1 MTEETKESIFK
12 GVDLHPKVNN
22 FVHHTS
28 EISLD
33 QLIVRRG
40 QPFKVTINLSQPFN
54 QNLYPLAICAA
65 TGKHPTEEQGTLSF
79 FSLPGLK
86 KPSPSAK
93 AVWKVELHKD
103 ASPPTGL
110 LVLTITPPADTPI
123 GEFNLVVK
131 HRDEEKTLPTLV
143 VLYNPWCS
151 DDWVYM
157 KEEKE
162 INEYVMNE
170 KGIIYKGSS
179 NYIFPFDWDF
189 GQFED
194 KMVDICLKILDVNH
208 KHIIDPADDVS
219 ARCNPIYVGRVIS
232 AMINCQD
239 DSGVLMGCWDG
250 SYRHGFRPSHW
261 TGSHAILKRWLN
273 YDCQRVKY
281 GQCWVFA
288 GVMCSVMRLLGIPC
302 RVVTNYQSAHD
313 INKNLSIDVYHA
325 DYGVRE
331 KPSYE
336 SVWNFHVWVE
346 AWMRR
351 PDLAEDGQY
360 DGWQV
365 LDPTPQARS
374 DGVYCC
380 GPAPVTAVRS
390 GQTDLKY
397 DIPFVFAEVNADCN
411 DWLVKADG
419 SMVKVYSDTWHVGQ
433 NISTKRVGSDKRNN
447 ITDNYKAREGSMEE
461 RYYYEYAT
469 TRDYS
474 RALDEIDEYMY
485 GDENEEME
493 EHDDE
498 EIVENIEVEEI
509 VESIEVEEIVESIE
523 VEEIVE
529 SIEVEDI
536 VENIEVEEMEETDEE
551 DESADVVENRT
562 LESLDNVSVSPAQP
576 TVPTQVSMRFEEVTP
591 PINGKDVRLKLVLQ
605 SKSTAA
611 RPLSINI
618 RVQAMR
624 YNGELGVNIQNEVK
638 EKTLQ
643 PWIDLV
649 IPIRIP
655 FSDYRKP
662 MLECDSIKV
671 SAVVMDKEKPDYSYL
686 AQDDV
691 VLLPPHLAV
700 KFLKAARVNR
710 RVIVE
715 VIFKNPVNE
724 TLTQCSLTLSGS
736 GLLHDEVELKI
747 PDLKKNNRIRVQFPL
762 IPYKIGKKTL
772 VADFDCSTFRDI
784 KSSCTVDV
792 KPSI

>member
-1 MTEETKESIFK
+1 MTEETKESIFE

-170 KGIIYKGSS
+170 KGIIYKGSK
-179 NYIFPFDWDF
+179 NYIFPIDWDF

-250 SYRHGFRPSHW
+250 SYRHGFRPTHW

-273 YDCQRVKY
+273 YGCQRVKY

-302 RVVTNYQSAHD
+302 RVVTNYRSAHD
-313 INKNLSIDVYHA
+313 KNNNLSIDVYHA

-331 KPSYE
+331 KPSYD

-351 PDLAEDGQY
+351 PDLVGDGKY

-365 LDPTPQARS
+365 LDPTPQERS

-380 GPAPVTAVRS
+380 GPAPVTAVLS

-419 SMVKVYSDTWHVGQ
+419 SMVKIFSDTTDVGQ
-433 NISTKRVGSDKRNN
+433 NISTKSVGSNKRNN
-447 ITDNYKAREGSMEE
+447 ITDNYKHREGSEKE
-461 RYYYEYAT
+461 RSVFEYAT

-474 RALDEIDEYMY
+474 RVDEEMEEDEEE
-485 GDENEEME
+485 DEENEEME
-493 EHDDE
+493 ENRENE
-498 EIVENIEVEEI
+498 ESGENIEVEET
-509 VESIEVEEIVESIE
+509 EEGA
-523 VEEIVE
+523 
-529 SIEVEDI
+529 
-536 VENIEVEEMEETDEE
+536 ENEETDEE
-551 DESADVVENRT
+551 NESADEAENET
-562 LESLDNVSVSPAQP
+562 TESWDNEPPVSPPQP
-576 TVPTQVSMRFEEVTP
+576 TPPPQVFMHFEEVTP
-591 PINGKDVRLKLVLQ
+591 PINVKDVRLKLVLQ

-691 VLLPPHLAV
+691 VLLDPPITIS
-700 KFLKAARVNR
+700 FLKAARVNR
-710 RVIVE
+710 QVIVE
-715 VIFKNPVNE
+715 VIFKNPINE

-784 KSSCTVDV
+784 KGSCTINV
-792 KPSI
+792 KSSIY

>member
-1 MTEETKESIFK
+1 MSPDLERVRPDMVFE

-22 FVHHTS
+22 VVHHTS
-28 EISLD
+28 EVSLD

-40 QPFKVTINLSQPFN
+40 QPFKVTLHLSQPFN
-54 QNLYPLAICAA
+54 LNLYPLAIWAA
-65 TGKHPTEEQGTLSF
+65 TGKDPTEKQGTLSF
-79 FSLPGLK
+79 FSIPGLK
-86 KPSPSAK
+86 KSSPSAK
-93 AVWKVELHKD
+93 AVWKVELHKE
-103 ASPPTGL
+103 ASPPKGL

-123 GEFNLVVK
+123 GAFNLVVK
-131 HRDEEKTLPTLV
+131 HRDEEKPLPTLV

-170 KGIIYKGSS
+170 RGVIYTGSN
-179 NYIFPFDWDF
+179 NYIFPLDWDY

-194 KMVDICLKILDVNH
+194 KMVDICLKMLDLNH
-208 KHIIDPADDVS
+208 KHFIDSADDVS

-232 AMINCQD
+232 AMINSQD
-239 DSGVLMGCWDG
+239 DSGVLVGRWDG
-250 SYRHGFRPSHW
+250 SYHYGFKPSHW
-261 TGSHAILKRWLN
+261 TGSHAILKRWHDN
-273 YDCQRVKY
+273 GCQRVKY

-302 RVVTNYQSAHD
+302 RVVSNFQSAHD
-313 INKNLSIDVYHA
+313 NDKNLSIDVYHA

-331 KPSYE
+331 RPSPD

-351 PDLAEDGQY
+351 PDLAEDGKY

-365 LDPTPQARS
+365 LDPTPQERS
-374 DGVYCC
+374 GGVYCC

-397 DIPFVFAEVNADCN
+397 DIPFVFAEVNADCIH
-411 DWLVKADG
+411 WLVKANG
-419 SMVKVYSDTWHVGQ
+419 SKVIIFSDTSKVGQ
-433 NISTKRVGSDKRNN
+433 NISTKTVGSDKRNN
-447 ITDNYKAREGSMEE
+447 ITDNYKPREGSDKE
-461 RYYYEYAT
+461 RSVFEYAI

-474 RALDEIDEYMY
+474 SVDEEMEEDDDED
-485 GDENEEME
+485 DENEEME
-493 EHDDE
+493 ENGENE
-498 EIVENIEVEEI
+498 ESGENIEVEET
-509 VESIEVEEIVESIE
+509 EEGS
-523 VEEIVE
+523 
-529 SIEVEDI
+529 
-536 VENIEVEEMEETDEE
+536 ENEETDEE
-551 DESADVVENRT
+551 NESADEAENET
-562 LESLDNVSVSPAQP
+562 TESTGNEP
-576 TVPTQVSMRFEEVTP
+576 TPPPQVLMRFEEVTP
-591 PINGKDVRLKLVLQ
+591 PTNGKNVRLKLVLQ

-624 YNGELGVNIQNEVK
+624 YNGESGVNIRNEVK

-643 PWIDLV
+643 PGIDLV

-671 SAVVMDKEKPDYSYL
+671 SAVVTDKEKPDYSYL
-686 AQDDV
+686 AEDDV
-691 VLLPPHLAV
+691 VLLDPPITINIPKKGRLY
-700 KFLKAARVNR
+700 RQ
-710 RVIVE
+710 VIVE

-724 TLTQCSLTLSGS
+724 TLTQCSLTLTGS
-736 GLLHDEVELKI
+736 GLLRDEVKLEI
-747 PDLKKNNRIRVQFPL
+747 PDLKKNNQMRVHFPL
-762 IPYKIGKKTL
+762 TPYKIGKKTL
-772 VADFDCSTFRDI
+772 VANFDCSTFRDI
-784 KSSCTVDV
+784 KGHCTINV
-792 KPSI
+792 KPSIY

>member
-1 MTEETKESIFK
+1 MMEETKKSIFE
-12 GVDLHPKVNN
+12 GVDLHPKANN
-22 FVHHTS
+22 SLHHTS

-40 QPFKVTINLSQPFN
+40 QPFKVTLNLSQPFN

-79 FSLPGLK
+79 FSIPGLK
-86 KPSPSAK
+86 EPSPSAK

-103 ASPPTGL
+103 ASPPKGL

-131 HRDEEKTLPTLV
+131 HRDEEKLLPSLV

-170 KGIIYKGSS
+170 RGIIYKGSS
-179 NYIFPFDWDF
+179 NYIFPLDWDF

-194 KMVDICLKILDVNH
+194 KMVDICLKMLDLNH
-208 KHIIDPADDVS
+208 KHFIDPADDVS

-232 AMINCQD
+232 AMINSAD
-239 DSGVLMGCWDG
+239 DSGVLMGRWDG
-250 SYRHGFRPSHW
+250 SYPDGFRPSHW
-261 TGSHAILKRWLN
+261 TGSHAILKRWFN
-273 YDCQRVKY
+273 NGCHRVKY

-302 RVVTNYQSAHD
+302 RVVSNFKSAHD
-313 INKNLSIDVYHA
+313 TNKNLSIDVYHA

-331 KPSYE
+331 RPSHD

-351 PDLAEDGQY
+351 PDLAEDGKY

-365 LDPTPQARS
+365 LDPTPQEKS
-374 DGVYCC
+374 GGIYCC
-380 GPAPVTAVRS
+380 GPAPVTAIRS
-390 GQTDLKY
+390 GQIDLKY
-397 DIPFVFAEVNADCN
+397 DLPFVLAEVNADLN
-411 DWLVKADG
+411 HWLEKIDG
-419 SMVKVYSDTWHVGQ
+419 SMVKILSDTLIIGQ
-433 NISTKRVGSDKRNN
+433 NISTKAVGSNKRNN
-447 ITDNYKAREGSMEE
+447 ITDNYKHKEGSDKE
-461 RYYYEYAT
+461 RSVFRYAI

-474 RALDEIDEYMY
+474 SVDEEMEEDDEED
-485 GDENEEME
+485 DENEEME
-493 EHDDE
+493 ENGENE
-498 EIVENIEVEEI
+498 ERGENIEVEET
-509 VESIEVEEIVESIE
+509 EEG
-523 VEEIVE
+523 EE
-529 SIEVEDI
+529 D
-536 VENIEVEEMEETDEE
+536 EETDEE
-551 DESADVVENRT
+551 NESADEAENQPP
-562 LESLDNVSVSPAQP
+562 VSPPQP
-576 TVPTQVSMRFEEVTP
+576 TLPPQVFLHFEEVTP
-591 PINGKDVRLKLVLQ
+591 PTNGKDVRLKLVLQ
-605 SKSTAA
+605 SMSTAA

-618 RVQAMR
+618 RVQAMM
-624 YNGELGVNIQNEVK
+624 YNGKAAKSIRNEMK

-643 PWIDLV
+643 PGIDLV

-671 SAVVMDKEKPDYSYL
+671 SAVVTDKEKPDYSYL
-686 AQDDV
+686 AEDDV
-691 VLLPPHLAV
+691 VLLDPPITINIPIKVRLY
-700 KFLKAARVNR
+700 RQ
-710 RVIVE
+710 VIVE
-715 VIFKNPVNE
+715 VIFKNPINE

-736 GLLHDEVELKI
+736 GLLHDEVKVEI
-747 PDLKKNNRIRVQFPL
+747 PDLKKNSQVRVQYPL

-784 KSSCTVDV
+784 KGSCTINV
-792 KPSI
+792 KPSIY